1 MIGAIVLVRVE
12 SAPIGRPAM
21 TAENLSADQ
30 TPTDLG
36 ILVGYDGSELAARA
50 LEYGAAEAGRRSVAL
65 TVVSAYT
72 VPAMVYPNIAS
83 MPEENEAEAAQRA
96 VEELLGEAAGLL
108 RGHSG
113 RVSYRADQG
122 DAAGVLRDLSAHAGT
137 VVVGARGRGGFM
149 GRILGSVSTALPAHS
164 HCPTIVVSGRRSDA
178 DEGAVVVAVDGSDAG
193 RLAMFTAAEAARSR
207 GARLEIVSVLPSGK
221 EWLYWYPELELNT
234 EVTNRRR
241 AELEAALEAEVTAVA
256 EQFPD
261 LKVSAAVPV
270 GNPTEVLAEMTET
283 AQLTVLGT
291 RGRGAVRS
299 ALLGSISRGV
309 LHQAQGPVMVV
320 PS

>member
-1 MIGAIVLVRVE
+1 
-12 SAPIGRPAM
+12 M

-36 ILVGYDGSELAARA
+36 VLVGYDGSELAARA
-50 LEYGAAEAGRRSVAL
+50 LEYGAAEAGRRSIAL

-72 VPAMVYPNIAS
+72 VPVMVYPNIAS

-113 RVSYRADQG
+113 KVSYRADQG

-193 RLAMFTAAEAARSR
+193 RLAMFTAAEAASSR
-207 GARLEIVSVLPSGK
+207 AARLEIVSVLPSGK

-234 EVTNRRR
+234 EVTSRRR
-241 AELEAALEAEVTAVA
+241 AELEAALEAEVAAVA

-261 LKVSAAVPV
+261 LKVSAAVPI
-270 GNPTEVLAEMTET
+270 GNPTEVLAELTET